1 MYLRTL
7 LLAIGLAAAA
17 LLVACS
23 GDDDDDAMMA
33 EDAPATASPDAS
45 QATATATPSPTAEAS
60 LEATPAAT
68 ATPNPSAEAAKE
80 AQRELIARRLQED
93 FPLLDTTTTTIDLI
107 DIIGLL
113 PPDAIPS
120 IDAPNFDTVEA
131 AGAWLQAQEPV
142 IAFEHNGDA
151 RAYPLHILTWH
162 EIVNDVV
169 GGEPVIVTYCPL
181 CNSAIVF
188 SRSVDGDVREF
199 GTSGKLRRSDLIMY
213 DRTNESLWQQL
224 TGEAIVGVDA
234 GTVLDFLPAQIVSFQ
249 EFGAA
254 YPGGMVLN
262 QETGHFRNYGQ
273 NPYVYYDTGEQFIVA
288 VPEFDDAR
296 LDAKE
301 RVLAVEVN
309 GEAAAFAWRALSEL
323 VVIETAI
330 GGEPVVAFWQPGA
343 VSALDDAF
351 IVGSR
356 NVGAAGAFVPVLD
369 GERLTFE
376 ERDGAIVDVG
386 TGSTWNVLGQAV
398 EGPLAG
404 SQLEPVVSGSHF
416 WFAWSVFKPETRVI
430 LTSG

>member
-1 MYLRTL
+1 MYLRSI
-7 LLAIGLAAAA
+7 LLAAGLAAAA
-17 LLVACS
+17 LLAACT
-23 GDDDDDAMMA
+23 GDDDDAMMT
-33 EDAPATASPDAS
+33 EDQPAAASEATAA
-45 QATATATPSPTAEAS
+45 ATATAAAGVTRA
-60 LEATPAAT
+60 ATPT
-68 ATPNPSAEAAKE
+68 ATPTPTSTPSPSAEAARD
-80 AQRELIARRLQED
+80 AQRDFVARQLVAD
-93 FPLLDTTTTTIDLI
+93 FPSLDVTKTTVDLA
-107 DIIGLL
+107 DIVSLL

-120 IDAPNFDTVEA
+120 IDAPHFDTVED
-131 AGAWLQAQEPV
+131 AGAWLEPQEPV
-142 IAFEHNGDA
+142 ISFVHAGDA

-188 SRSVDGDVREF
+188 ARTVQGEVREF
-199 GTSGKLRRSDLIMY
+199 GVSGKLRRSDLIMY

-224 TGEAIVGVDA
+224 SGEAIVGIDA
-234 GTVLDFLPAQIVSFQ
+234 GTLLDFLPAQIVSFE

-262 QETGHFRNYGQ
+262 RDTGAIRPYGE
-273 NPYVYYDTGEQFIVA
+273 NPYVFYDTQSRMVVS

-309 GEAAAFAWRALSEL
+309 GEAVAFAWQALTEH
-323 VVIETAI
+323 VVIEAEI
-330 GGEPVVAFWQPGA
+330 GGQPVVAFWQPGA
-343 VSALDDAF
+343 VSALDDVF

-356 NVGAAGAFVPVLD
+356 NVGSAGAFIPVLD
-369 GERLTFE
+369 GERLAFE
-376 ERDGAIVDVG
+376 ARDGAIVDIG

-398 EGPLAG
+398 DGPLAG
-404 SQLEPVVSGSHF
+404 SQLEAVVSGSHF

-430 LTSG
+430 VAGG

>member
-1 MYLRTL
+1 MYLRTM
-7 LLAIGLAAAA
+7 LLATGLAAAA

-33 EDAPATASPDAS
+33 EEPTTAA
-45 QATATATPSPTAEAS
+45 QATAIAATTPPPTAAAS
-60 LEATPAAT
+60 PGPEATP
-68 ATPNPSAEAAKE
+68 TPTPTPSAEAAKE

-120 IDAPNFDTVEA
+120 IDEPNFDTVEA

-188 SRSVDGDVREF
+188 SRSVDGEVREF

-234 GTVLDFLPAQIVSFQ
+234 GTVLDFLPAQIVSFE

-369 GERLTFE
+369 GERLAFE

>member
-1 MYLRTL
+1 MYLRSTL
-7 LLAIGLAAAA
+7 LALGLAAAA
-17 LLVACS
+17 LLAACT
-23 GDDDDDAMMA
+23 GDDDDGAMMA
-33 EDAPATASPDAS
+33 EDEPAASS
-45 QATATATPSPTAEAS
+45 EATATATATAEATR
-60 LEATPAAT
+60 EPTPT
-68 ATPNPSAEAAKE
+68 ATSTPSPSAEAARE
-80 AQRELIARRLQED
+80 AQREFVARRLQAD
-93 FPLLDTTTTTIDLI
+93 FPSLDITKATVDLA
-107 DIIGLL
+107 DIVALL

-120 IDAPNFDTVEA
+120 IDEPKFDSVEDA
-131 AGAWLQAQEPV
+131 SAWLEPQEPV
-142 IAFEHNGDA
+142 ISFVHDGDA

-188 SRSVDGDVREF
+188 ARTVDGEVREF
-199 GTSGKLRRSDLIMY
+199 GVSGKLRRSDLIMY

-224 TGEAIVGVDA
+224 SGKAIVGIDA
-234 GTVLDFLPAQIVSFQ
+234 GTLLDFLPAQIVSFE

-262 QETGHFRNYGQ
+262 RDTGTIRPYGE
-273 NPYVYYDTGEQFIVA
+273 NPYVFYDTQTRMVVS
-288 VPEFDDAR
+288 VPEFEDAR

-301 RVLAVEVN
+301 RVLAVELN
-309 GEAAAFAWRALSEL
+309 GEAVAFAWQALTEH
-323 VVIETAI
+323 VVIEAEI
-330 GGEPVVAFWQPGA
+330 GGQPVVAFWQSGA

-356 NVGAAGAFVPVLD
+356 NVGSAGAFIPMLD

-376 ERDGAIVDVG
+376 ARDGAIVDAG

-398 EGPLAG
+398 HGPLAG
-404 SQLEPVVSGSHF
+404 SQLEAVVSGSHF

-430 LTSG
+430 LAGG

>member
-1 MYLRTL
+1 MYLRSTL
-7 LLAIGLAAAA
+7 LALGLAAAA
-17 LLVACS
+17 LLAACT
-23 GDDDDDAMMA
+23 GDDDDAMMA
-33 EDAPATASPDAS
+33 DDRPATTSE
-45 QATATATPSPTAEAS
+45 ATATATATAAAEATAEA
-60 LEATPAAT
+60 TPT
-68 ATPNPSAEAAKE
+68 ATPSPSAEAARE
-80 AQRELIARRLQED
+80 AQREFVARRLQTD
-93 FPLLDTTTTTIDLI
+93 FPSLDVTKATVDLA
-107 DIIGLL
+107 DIIALL

-120 IDAPNFDTVEA
+120 IDAPQFDTVED
-131 AGAWLQAQEPV
+131 AGAWLAPREPV
-142 IAFEHNGDA
+142 IAFVYEGDA

-188 SRSVDGDVREF
+188 ARTVDGEVREF
-199 GTSGKLRRSDLIMY
+199 GVSGKLRRSDLIMY

-224 TGEAIVGVDA
+224 SGEAIVGIDA
-234 GTVLDFLPAQIVSFQ
+234 GTLLDFLPAQIVSFE

-262 QETGHFRNYGQ
+262 RDTGTIRPYGE
-273 NPYVYYDTGEQFIVA
+273 NPYVFYDTQSRMVVD
-288 VPEFDDAR
+288 VPEFEDAR

-309 GEAAAFAWRALSEL
+309 GEAAAFAWRALSEH
-323 VVIETAI
+323 VVIEAEI
-330 GGEPVVAFWQPGA
+330 GGQAVVAFWQSGA

-356 NVGAAGAFVPVLD
+356 NVGSAGAFIPVLD
-369 GERLTFE
+369 GERLAFE
-376 ERDGAIVDVG
+376 ARDGAIVDVG

-398 EGPLAG
+398 DGPLAG
-404 SQLEPVVSGSHF
+404 AQLEAVVSGSHF

-430 LTSG
+430 LAGG

>member
-23 GDDDDDAMMA
+23 GDDDDDAMMD

-45 QATATATPSPTAEAS
+45 QATATATPSPTTEAS
-60 LEATPAAT
+60 PEPTPAAT

-120 IDAPNFDTVEA
+120 IDEPNFDTVEA

-188 SRSVDGDVREF
+188 SRSVDGEVREF

-234 GTVLDFLPAQIVSFQ
+234 GTVLDFLPAQIVSFE
-249 EFGAA
+249 EFSAA

>member
-1 MYLRTL
+1 MYMRTM

-23 GDDDDDAMMA
+23 GGDDDDAMMA
-33 EDAPATASPDAS
+33 EEPAA
-45 QATATATPSPTAEAS
+45 ATATATTPPTTEAS
-60 LEATPAAT
+60 PEATPTPTPTPT
-68 ATPNPSAEAAKE
+68 ATPSPSAEAAKN
-80 AQRELIARRLQED
+80 AQRETIARRLQED
-93 FPLLDTTTTTIDLI
+93 FPLLDTTKTTVDLL

-120 IDAPNFDTVEA
+120 IDEPNFDTVEA

-169 GGEPVIVTYCPL
+169 GDEPVIVTYCPL

-188 SRSVDGDVREF
+188 SRSVDGEVREF

-234 GTVLDFLPAQIVSFQ
+234 GTVLDFLPAQIVSFG

-273 NPYVYYDTGEQFIVA
+273 NPYVYYDTGEQFIVG

-301 RVLAVEVN
+301 RVLAVELN

-323 VVIETAI
+323 VVIETEI

-356 NVGAAGAFVPVLD
+356 NVGSAGAFVPVLD
-369 GERLTFE
+369 GERVAFE